1 MFVLIT
7 GGGRTGAQLAS
18 LLIQQGHQVRL
29 IEDRPEV
36 LASLHRELPTEVI
49 YEGAPNYPHVLEEA
63 EIAKANVLAACTDE
77 DAANLVTCHY
87 ARTQFNVPRVIARI
101 NNPRN
106 AWLFNETFHVDVAL
120 NQAEILASLIEEEMS
135 LGDMMTLLKIR
146 RGKYSLVE
154 EKIPDGA
161 PAVGV
166 AIKDLA
172 LPPNSVIAAIIR
184 EGQILI
190 PRGEVSF
197 QMGDEV
203 LAIVDPSEM
212 ETLAALFGHHPDK
225 AQEEKDER

>member
-29 IEDRPEV
+29 IEDRPQV

-49 YEGAPNYPHVLEEA
+49 FEGIANYPHVLEEA
-63 EIAKANVLAACTDE
+63 GIAEANVLAACTDE
-77 DAANLVTCHY
+77 DAANLVTCYY
-87 ARTQFNVPRVIARI
+87 ARTRYNVPRIIARI

-154 EKIPDGA
+154 EKIPHGA

-190 PRGEVSF
+190 PRGAVTFEV
-197 QMGDEV
+197 GDEV
-203 LAIVDPSEM
+203 LAIAESSET
-212 ETLAALFGHHPDK
+212 ETLAALFGQP
-225 AQEEKDER
+225 QNQ

>member
-18 LLIQQGHQVRL
+18 FLIQQGHQVRL
-29 IEDRPEV
+29 LEDRPEV

-49 YEGAPNYPHVLEEA
+49 YEGSANYPHVLEEA
-63 EIAKANVLAACTDE
+63 GIEKANVLAACTDE
-77 DAANLVTCHY
+77 DAANLVTCYY
-87 ARTQFNVPRVIARI
+87 ARTRFNVPRIIARI

-106 AWLFNETFHVDVAL
+106 AWLFNDTFHVDVAL

-154 EKIPDGA
+154 EKIPEGA
-161 PAVGV
+161 VAVGV
-166 AIKDLA
+166 AIKDLS

-190 PRGEVSF
+190 PRGAVGFEV
-197 QMGDEV
+197 GDEV
-203 LAIVDPSEM
+203 LAIVDPA
-212 ETLAALFGHHPDK
+212 ETEALAALFGRPRNK
-225 AQEEKDER
+225 SQE

>member
-1 MFVLIT
+1 MFVMIT

-29 IEDRPEV
+29 IEDRPQV
-36 LASLHRELPTEVI
+36 LASLHRELPTEAI
-49 YEGAPNYPHVLEEA
+49 YEGIANYPHVLEEA
-63 EIAKANVLAACTDE
+63 GIAEVNVLAACTDE
-77 DAANLVTCHY
+77 DAANLVTCYY
-87 ARTQFNVPRVIARI
+87 ARTRFNVPRIIARI

-154 EKIPDGA
+154 EKIPEGA

-166 AIKDLA
+166 ALKDLA

-184 EGQILI
+184 QGQILI
-190 PRGEVSF
+190 PRGMVTFEV
-197 QMGDEV
+197 GDEV
-203 LAIVDPSEM
+203 LAIADPSET
-212 ETLAALFGHHPDK
+212 ETLAALFGQP
-225 AQEEKDER
+225 QNQS

>member
-7 GGGRTGAQLAS
+7 GGGRTGAHLAS

-29 IEDRPEV
+29 VEDRPQV

-49 YEGAPNYPHVLEEA
+49 YEGNANYPHVLEEA
-63 EIAKANVLAACTDE
+63 GIANANVLAACTDE
-77 DAANLVTCHY
+77 DAANLVTCYY
-87 ARTQFNVPRVIARI
+87 ARSRFNVPRIIARI

-161 PAVGV
+161 PAVGRT
-166 AIKDLA
+166 IKDLA
-172 LPPNSVIAAIIR
+172 IPPNSVIAAIIR
-184 EGQILI
+184 QGQILI
-190 PRGEVSF
+190 PRGGVAFEV
-197 QMGDEV
+197 GDEV
-203 LAIVDPSEM
+203 LAIVDPSET
-212 ETLAALFGHHPDK
+212 EDLAALFGHPK
-225 AQEEKDER
+225 SEPRE

>member
-7 GGGRTGAQLAS
+7 GGGRTGAHLAS

-29 IEDRPEV
+29 IEDRPHV

-49 YEGAPNYPHVLEEA
+49 YEGTVNYPHVLEEA
-63 EIAKANVLAACTDE
+63 GIAQANVLAACTDE
-77 DAANLVTCHY
+77 DAANLVTCY
-87 ARTQFNVPRVIARI
+87 FARTRFNVPRIIARI

-161 PAVGV
+161 PAVGMT
-166 AIKDLA
+166 IKDLEI
-172 LPPNSVIAAIIR
+172 PPSSVIAAIIR
-184 EGQILI
+184 QGQILI
-190 PRGEVSF
+190 PRGGIAFEV
-197 QMGDEV
+197 GDEV

-212 ETLAALFGHHPDK
+212 EALATLFGHP
-225 AQEEKDER
+225 KDEPQE

>member
-7 GGGRTGAQLAS
+7 GGGRTGAQLAT

-29 IEDRPEV
+29 IEDRSQV

-49 YEGAPNYPHVLEEA
+49 YEGNVNYPHVLEEA
-63 EIAKANVLAACTDE
+63 GIAKANVLAACTDE
-77 DAANLVTCHY
+77 DAANLVTCFY
-87 ARTQFNVPRVIARI
+87 ARNRFGVPRIIARI

-154 EKIPDGA
+154 EKIPEGA

-166 AIKDLA
+166 ALKDLA

-184 EGQILI
+184 QGQILI
-190 PRGEVSF
+190 PRGAVAFEA
-197 QMGDEV
+197 GDEV
-203 LAIVDPSEM
+203 LAIVDPSET
-212 ETLAALFGHHPDK
+212 EALAALFGSRR
-225 AQEEKDER
+225 AETQEQES